1 MTQENPFPT
10 NPSSMEPMLP
20 RRNQALLYEIAATLI
35 KKTSALGARLHPRTA
50 ASMRELLRSM
60 NSYYSNLIEG
70 HSTHPLS
77 IDRALKNEFEKDP
90 KKKNLQLLALAHIEV
105 QKLAEAR
112 LSKNPH
118 EDVSSPAYIKWLHL
132 EFYNRLPAEFLEV
145 KKPGGGNLILTPGEL
160 RREAVEVG
168 VHLPP
173 RSGDL
178 ERFLSRFHEVYSD
191 PNLDPLSRIIA
202 IAASHHRLAWIHPFL
217 DENGRVLR
225 LHSDSFFYKEGL
237 GGFGLWTI
245 SRGLSRNKQR
255 YYELLAKAGDARKG
269 DFDGRGA
276 LSDESLHNFCLF
288 FLETSLEQ
296 VEYISKML
304 DLSNYENRLQRFVH
318 ILADFTKL
326 KENSFYLLRDLF
338 LRGEIPRG
346 EAHRILNVS
355 ERSARDVVGELIA
368 LDLIRSETPKSEL
381 YLHFHPLLAAHL
393 FPSLFPENVD
403 LTPLLF
409 KKDSF

>member
-1 MTQENPFPT
+1 MTETNPFPAI
-10 NPSSMEPMLP
+10 PSSMEPMLP
-20 RRNQALLYEIAATLI
+20 QRNQAVLYEMAATLI

-70 HSTHPLS
+70 HNTHPLS

-105 QKLAEAR
+105 QKLAEER
-112 LSKNPH
+112 LSKNSN
-118 EDVSSPAYIKWLHL
+118 EDVSSPAYIQWLHQ
-132 EFYNRLPAEFLEV
+132 EFYKRLPEEFLAV
-145 KKPGGGNLILTPGEL
+145 KKPGGDHLILTPGEL
-160 RREAVEVG
+160 RKEEVEVG
-168 VHLPP
+168 AHLPP
-173 RSGDL
+173 HSSNL
-178 ERFLSRFHEVYSD
+178 NHFLMRFHEAYSD
-191 PNLDPLSRIIA
+191 PNLGPLSRIIA

-217 DENGRVLR
+217 DGNGRVMR

-255 YYELLAKAGDARKG
+255 YYELLAKADDARKG
-269 DFDGRGA
+269 DLDGRGA

-296 VEYISKML
+296 VDYISRML

-346 EAHRILNVS
+346 EAHRILDVS
-355 ERSARDVVGELIA
+355 ERSARDIVNELIDA
-368 LDLIRSETPKSEL
+368 DLVRSDTPKSEL
-381 YLHFHPLLAAHL
+381 YLHFHPVLAAHL
-393 FPSLFPENVD
+393 FPSLFPDNID

-409 KKDSF
+409 KKKSD